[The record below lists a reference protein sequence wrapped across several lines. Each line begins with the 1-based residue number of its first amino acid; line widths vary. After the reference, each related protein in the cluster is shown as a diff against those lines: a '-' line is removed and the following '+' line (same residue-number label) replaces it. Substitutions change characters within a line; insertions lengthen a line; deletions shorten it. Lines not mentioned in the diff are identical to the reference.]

1 MTMKY
6 TKNNNLVATDI
17 VYQPSAATAS
27 HKWSADRQ
35 GKSKLNPIPVQCVAG
50 PTLNSN
56 NVQEFKTN
64 TVKMLKSKEISYKNQ
79 LSNCQQWRC
88 VDYFFRVD

>member
-1 MTMKY
+1 LS
-6 TKNNNLVATDI
+6 TKSYI
-17 VYQPSAATAS
+17 HQPSAATAS

-35 GKSKLNPIPVQCVAG
+35 GESKLNPIPVRVLPA

-64 TVKMLKSKEISYKNQ
+64 TVKMLKLKQISYKNQ
-79 LSNCQQWRC
+79 LHNCRRWRC